1 MHKVNRKTD
10 PPIRP
15 SSLQETFSDKFSMCS
30 FQIWMLIFLI
40 IRYLPA
46 NYRSSS
52 QSSWRSGGSERIS
65 LDRSSDSMQL
75 TPRDL
80 TPHDLAPHDLTPCDR
95 IPRSI
100 MASPSIVA
108 SPKHPASNL
117 NPRVRNEGI
126 YSHLDSTMEIS
137 DFSGPPSFQSIDLSS
152 ENLDRPR
159 ASDVSRSSVSSSQAS
174 VSSVRYRFCSMLFHS
189 SNLNFF
195 KFFQG
200 KKIVGQKDEVEN

>member
-1 MHKVNRKTD
+1 MR
-10 PPIRP
+10 
-15 SSLQETFSDKFSMCS
+15 S

-80 TPHDLAPHDLTPCDR
+80 TPHDLTPHNSTPHDLTPRDR

-159 ASDVSRSSVSSSQAS
+159 TSDVSRSSVSSSQAS

-195 KFFQG
+195 KLFQG

>member
-1 MHKVNRKTD
+1 MR
-10 PPIRP
+10 
-15 SSLQETFSDKFSMCS
+15 S

-65 LDRSSDSMQL
+65 SDRSSDSMQL
-75 TPRDL
+75 TPRDS
-80 TPHDLAPHDLTPCDR
+80 TPHDLTPHDR

-126 YSHLDSTMEIS
+126 YSHPDSTMEIS
-137 DFSGPPSFQSIDLSS
+137 DFSGPSSFQSMDLSS

-159 ASDVSRSSVSSSQAS
+159 TSDVSRSSVSSSQAS

-200 KKIVGQKDEVEN
+200 KKIVGQKDGVEN